1 MSETLLFEAP
11 AAQEP
16 EAIVERALKGHAPS
30 KAFVL
35 LSGGKDST
43 VVADWWARHSKIL
56 RELNLLKS
64 EVAVLHI
71 NTGIGLRSTRN
82 FAETFCRERG
92 IEFHE
97 AHAPI
102 AYEDLVRRGWR
113 SFDGTRQRGFPGPAA
128 HLFAYTWLKERAL
141 DAFVSLQKDHR
152 LDNIMLV
159 TGVRLE
165 ESSRRMGTT
174 QEVKKDG
181 SKIWVAPLANFS
193 NADMAEHRERYSVPM
208 SPASSTLH
216 FSAECL
222 CGAFGDPQELDMID
236 TFHGDDEGLAVPRI
250 RALQVEMENAGV
262 ERCRWATDIRG
273 DKRAT
278 EAPGPLCVGC
288 WKQSKL
294 FAGVTAPVGGAPE

>member
-1 MSETLLFEAP
+1 MSTTPTNPETAP
-11 AAQEP
+11 G
-16 EAIVERALKGHAPS
+16 AIVRDAFAYYAPS

-43 VVADWWARHSKIL
+43 VTLDWYWRNHPGQLTGA
-56 RELNLLKS
+56 
-64 EVAVLHI
+64 LHI
-71 NTGIGLRSTRN
+71 NTGIGLRSTRD
-82 FAETFCRERG
+82 FAERFCRERG
-92 IEFHE
+92 ISFHE

-141 DAFVSLQKDHR
+141 DAFTSLQKDHR
-152 LDNIMLV
+152 LDNIALI
-159 TGVRLE
+159 TGVRSA
-165 ESSRRMGTT
+165 ESARRMGTT
-174 QEVKKDG
+174 DEIRKDG
-181 SKIWVAPLANFS
+181 SKIWVAPLAGLS
-193 NADMAEHRERYSVPM
+193 NADMADHRERYSVPM

-236 TFHGDDEGLAVPRI
+236 TFHGDDEGRAVPRI
-250 RALQVEMENAGV
+250 RALQREMESAGV

-273 DKRAT
+273 DKRLA
-278 EAPGPLCVGC
+278 EPPGPLCAGC
-288 WKQSKL
+288 WKQSTL
-294 FAGVTAPVGGAPE
+294 FAEEAAS